1 MADSRIQDLTPA
13 TTVNTSDRF
22 VLEQSGQAKSLTGQV
37 LINDLTAALDGHG
50 GISDIS
56 YTAPVSPSLNGT
68 LDITLADS
76 TSYSLPVTNGNG
88 IDSIAISYGL
98 SNQGTTPGAV
108 TNWTQAPI
116 PPTDANPYQ
125 WTRIRMT
132 DKTGT
137 VTDAYAITMKAESPT
152 LSVGTVTATSGANT
166 SVEITATGP
175 AYDPVLNFAFTL
187 PKGDKGDLGDY
198 IDPVDSFGVST
209 AAATE
214 PSTWYSS
221 PSSLPYS
228 AGNFI
233 WQKTEYTLHD
243 AQTVQK
249 TEKKVIGYIGQ
260 NGSGSGT
267 VTQVTF
273 NNAVFPEDGT
283 GNVPITVDAEDVGAI
298 ADPTSKNNGQVLSWD
313 STAEEWVAVTP
324 VTGSVDT
331 VNSVGPTVGT
341 KNIQLYGTAIPMSSS
356 DNRSVQSAIPT
367 KVSDLT
373 NDSAF
378 ISASGAPVQSVDG
391 GTGAVNTWTQRY
403 LGSNPINGTVND
415 TVSNWTALGTGYAWY
430 DENGTFYGKVGT
442 WGLLFNIV
450 VNSEIFQIWKEQAN
464 GDIYWR
470 SGNHG
475 TAWTADS
482 WNRLANVP
490 RKATVTIPNNWT
502 NTGNGYT
509 STATVSGATI
519 TGNSKV
525 DLLPDSTVISE
536 LLSAGCAALYID
548 NNGGTLTAYAAEA
561 APTSALTIQC
571 TVTEVAQ

>member
-13 TTVNTSDRF
+13 TTVTTSDRF

-37 LINDLTAALDGHG
+37 LINDLAAALDGHG
-50 GISDIS
+50 GISNIT
-56 YTAPVSPSLNGT
+56 YAAPVSPSLTGT
-68 LDITLADS
+68 LNITMADA
-76 TSYSLPVTNGNG
+76 TVYSLPVQNGNG
-88 IDSIAISYGL
+88 IESIAISYGL

-108 TNWTQAPI
+108 SNWTQAPV

-125 WTRIRMT
+125 WTRIRIT
-132 DKTGT
+132 DKTNAA
-137 VTDAYAITMKAESPT
+137 TDAYAITMKAESPT
-152 LSVGTVTATSGANT
+152 LSVGTVTATSGSPPSVAITT
-166 SVEITATGP
+166 SGT

-198 IDPVDSFGVST
+198 IDPVNSFGVST

-214 PSTWYSS
+214 PSAWYSS
-221 PSSLPYS
+221 PSSLPYY

-260 NGSGSGT
+260 NGAGSGT

-273 NNAVFPEDGT
+273 NDEVFAEDGT
-283 GNVPITVDAEDVGAI
+283 GNVPITVDAEDLGAI
-298 ADPTSKNNGQVLSWD
+298 ADPSSKSNGQVLSWD
-313 STAEEWVAVTP
+313 SAAGAWVAVTP
-324 VTGSVDT
+324 STGSVDT

-341 KNIQLYGTAIPMSSS
+341 KNIQLYGTAIPMSST
-356 DNRSVQSAIPT
+356 DNRSVQAAIPT

-391 GTGAVNTWTQRY
+391 GTGAVDTWTQRY
-403 LGSNPINGTVND
+403 LGTNAINGLVND
-415 TVSNWTALGTGYAWY
+415 TIANWAALGAGWAFY
-430 DENGTFYGKVGT
+430 DENGTIYGKPST
-442 WGLLFNIV
+442 WGFLLNINRSTDV
-450 VNSEIFQIWKEQAN
+450 WQIWKAQEA

-470 SGNHG
+470 SGNVG
-475 TAWTADS
+475 TAWDAS
-482 WNRLANVP
+482 CWHRLANVP
-490 RKATVTIPNNWT
+490 KVATVTILNNWT
-502 NTGNGYT
+502 NIGSGYT
-509 STATVSGATI
+509 APATVTGATI

-525 DLLPDSTVISE
+525 DLQPSLTDLALLDSS
-536 LLSAGCAALYID
+536 GCTGLYIFND
-548 NNGGTLTAYAAEA
+548 GGTLTACAAEA
-561 APTSALTIQC
+561 APTSNLVIQC
-571 TVTEVAQ
+571 TITEVAQ